1 MINKTLKIV
10 LIALFWFLLMLIQT
24 SFISIFTDFNFI
36 VLLIVIINLIENPES
51 NFGLLS
57 AFLAGIFLDIN
68 TTYYFGIF
76 TLGLVLFS
84 LTAKIVLL
92 KFLKIPYVSFIPKI

>member
-57 AFLAGIFLDIN
+57 AFLAGIFLDFN